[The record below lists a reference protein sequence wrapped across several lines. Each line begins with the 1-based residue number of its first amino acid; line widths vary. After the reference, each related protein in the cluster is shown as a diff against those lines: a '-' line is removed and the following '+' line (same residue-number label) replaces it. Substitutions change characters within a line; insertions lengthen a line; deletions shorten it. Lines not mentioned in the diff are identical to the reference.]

1 MIQLTPQSRILLA
14 VEPIDFRKGIDG
26 IASICVNEFK
36 KDPSSGTLFVFIN
49 KSKTQVRILFYDGS
63 GFWLMSKRL
72 SQGRY
77 PWWPK
82 KSSDEKTSSLCSK
95 KLTLLLWGQSPERTY
110 LKKDFKKLA

>member
-26 IASICVNEFK
+26 IASICANEFK

-72 SQGRY
+72 SQGKY

-82 KSSDEKTSSLCSK
+82 ICDEKTSLLCSK
-95 KLTLLLWGQSPERTY
+95 KLTLLLWGQNPERTC

>member
-26 IASICVNEFK
+26 IASICANEFK

-72 SQGRY
+72 SQGKY

-82 KSSDEKTSSLCSK
+82 NSDEKINSLCSK
-95 KLTLLLWGQSPERTY
+95 RLTLLLWGQNPERTY
-110 LKKDFKKLA
+110 IKKDFKKIG

>member
-36 KDPSSGTLFVFIN
+36 KDSSSGTLFVFIN

-72 SQGRY
+72 SQAQTE
-77 PWWPK
+77 P
-82 KSSDEKTSSLCSK
+82 DLFCEL
-95 KLTLLLWGQSPERTY
+95 
-110 LKKDFKKLA
+110 D

>member
-1 MIQLTPQSRILLA
+1 MIQLTPQSKILLA
-14 VEPIDFRKGIDG
+14 SEPIDFRKGIDG

-36 KDPSSGTLFVFIN
+36 KDSSSGTLFVFIN
-49 KSKTQVRILFYDGS
+49 KSKTQVRILFYDGR

-95 KLTLLLWGQSPERTY
+95 KLTLLLWGQNPERTY

>member
-1 MIQLTPQSRILLA
+1 MIQLTPQSKILLA
-14 VEPIDFRKGIDG
+14 SESIDFRKGIDG

-72 SQGRY
+72 SQGKY

-82 KSSDEKTSSLCSK
+82 LCDEKTSLLCSK
-95 KLTLLLWGQSPERTY
+95 KLTLLLWGQNPERTY
-110 LKKDFKKLA
+110 IKKLFF

>member
-72 SQGRY
+72 SQGKY

-82 KSSDEKTSSLCSK
+82 NT
-95 KLTLLLWGQSPERTY
+95 
-110 LKKDFKKLA
+110 